1 MGNRMNYLVGTLT
14 FFALLS
20 LAGCTS
26 DSDLLYLNDKV
37 NKVEQRIGAL
47 EQHLSKQGSEDVL
60 ALRRTVADNTA
71 ETERLK
77 RELDSLRAS
86 IEDLKSR
93 RVNRIEVSQQGLISR
108 VSDLEADMARV
119 RAQLKLEPAASGSEA
134 KSYVSETSEPKMA
147 TPAPGGATGVI
158 EGAPKSQVQSQKV
171 SPAPQSVASAPTTAP
186 STRPEVEKSTPVK
199 EPDALQKGV
208 DLVKKGN
215 TKEAIPIFDGI
226 IKGKAKNEDKAEAYY
241 WLAECYMNQKDY
253 EKAILTY
260 QDLIKGYP
268 ESQRIPS
275 ALMKQAEA
283 FSEIKDN
290 MSAIILYRQVIK
302 KYPGSQ
308 EAKIAEKRVQELE
321 KKKR

>member
-1 MGNRMNYLVGTLT
+1 MGRVLDR
-14 FFALLS
+14 LLIGGLCIS
-20 LAGCTS
+20 VCLLGGCAA

-37 NKVEQRIGAL
+37 NKVEQRLGAI
-47 EQHLSKQGSEDVL
+47 EQGLKKQGMEDAAAIRKSL
-60 ALRRTVADNTA
+60 ADNAT

-77 RELDSLRAS
+77 REVESLKAT
-86 IEDLKSR
+86 IEELKSR
-93 RVNRIEVSQQGLISR
+93 KVGRLEVSQQGLLSR

-119 RAQLKLEPAASGSEA
+119 RSHLKLEPLSSGSEFRSPGMELPKPIA
-134 KSYVSETSEPKMA
+134 EPSTPKETKPPVQEDVKPKA
-147 TPAPGGATGVI
+147 TPPVTEQRPQAG
-158 EGAPKSQVQSQKV
+158 
-171 SPAPQSVASAPTTAP
+171 SPPIASVPTEPEKRAPT
-186 STRPEVEKSTPVK
+186 K
-199 EPDALQKGV
+199 ESDPLEQG
-208 DLVKKGN
+208 LELFRKGN

-226 IKGKAKNEDKAEAYY
+226 IKGKAKDEQKAEAYY
-241 WLAECYMNQKDY
+241 WLGECYMAQKDY

-268 ESQRIPS
+268 QSNRIPS

-283 FSEIKDN
+283 FTQINDN

-308 EAKIAEKRVQELE
+308 EAKLAEKKVQELE